1 MVLWINGITIRYFY
15 GYRQTGLLT
24 KEGQRRTSTQ
34 QKTANDWWQYTWGCK
49 VQAPDNQLTGEE
61 IRAVPETEL
70 FPTSGSMSCWLPQWM
85 GPSQP
90 STSQQLRTAQWEQL
104 WDCHLPLH
112 TVLRHC
118 CRKKQSIKSTPNCK
132 RQQKWQKTVDKNKR
146 NARSWGV
153 QGEAGICCAAASCPA
168 QWESKC

>member
-24 KEGQRRTSTQ
+24 KEGQRGTSTQ

-70 FPTSGSMSCWLPQWM
+70 FPTSGSMSRWLPQWM

-90 STSQQLRTAQWEQL
+90 SISQQLRTAHWEQL
-104 WDCHLPLH
+104 WDCYPPHPYSFNALPREEVKHQIYPKL
-112 TVLRHC
+112 
-118 CRKKQSIKSTPNCK
+118 
-132 RQQKWQKTVDKNKR
+132 QKTTEMTKGSRQKQKKCQILGSLGGGWHLLR
-146 NARSWGV
+146 
-153 QGEAGICCAAASCPA
+153 CCIVPSTVRV
-168 QWESKC
+168 